1 MPTSPRSTAASA
13 ERIPALPRWMLTLA
27 TAVVAVGLRALL
39 QPVLGDRLP
48 FLLAYPA
55 VVLASS
61 MWGIGAGLFVA
72 LVAATVAA
80 VPWIPPMLDAADRP
94 MHVGA
99 FCLVAIFISLVTN
112 LRARSAWTPAS
123 DDAEIGFETPLQTWL
138 RAVLWGAVLVPITAF
153 VAASWWGYER
163 AVADAEGAAERAAIL
178 VRGQAQRT
186 FEIAEQIAH
195 RADEASRGDE
205 ATLRAR
211 ESEIHARLADMVAGL
226 PSVVNLNVWNAQGRP
241 IARSDR
247 YPTDH
252 IVAVNDRGYFL
263 QQQHTPVPLGISD
276 VLTGRQTGLQL
287 LNATIR
293 RKTPDG
299 QFAGI
304 VSVSLSPGFFRE
316 YYRSLAA
323 ENPTLARFALV
334 RTDGAILANWPQTE
348 ADGTARV
355 QLNDDVF
362 ARVKAGDRE
371 GHLEVTSR
379 RDGERRFVSF
389 QRVGDY
395 PLYVIAGVSRA
406 AMLAGW
412 LRFVGLL
419 AALLV
424 PVTAGLT
431 YVSLLAL
438 RKTRREQ
445 AITVAFNEAVRR
457 RAAAEKGMLESQKLE
472 TLAQLT
478 GGVAHD
484 FNNLLAIVSSSLH
497 VHRHLHP
504 ELGEERHIQAMA
516 RAVQSGTR
524 LTRQLLS
531 FSRKQALRPE
541 VIALQSWL
549 PGAEGLLRSTL
560 GSRIAMEIV
569 VDADVCPVCV
579 DVAELELALIN
590 LALNAK
596 HAMPGGGR
604 LRIAARNE
612 GASEDGTTMVAIAV
626 ADTGVGIAAD
636 VLPRVFEPFFTTRMN
651 EAGSGLGL
659 SQVQGFC
666 AQAGGR
672 ARIVS
677 APGVGTTVEMLLPA
691 EHPLAQSP
699 AAQVA
704 IDPGRLAGR
713 VLLVEDNEDVAQST
727 AAIRQ
732 AAGLEVTHQWS
743 ADTALAALQGGA
755 TLPDIVLSDIEM
767 PGKLSGM
774 DLAFRLRELW
784 PRLPVVLI
792 TGYAKQLED
801 AVSGGLRVL
810 PKPTPPQDLLRELR
824 RAMGDAPR
832 AAPVTAAAV
841 AQPPR

>member
-61 MWGIGAGLFVA
+61 MWGIGSGLFVA

-504 ELGEERHIQAMA
+504 ELGEERHIQAMS

-541 VIALQSWL
+541 LISLQTWL

-560 GSRIAMEIV
+560 GSRIAMEVV
-569 VDADVCPVCV
+569 VDADVCPISV

-596 HAMPGGGR
+596 HAMPGGGT
-604 LRIAARNE
+604 LRITARNE
-612 GASEDGTTMVAIAV
+612 GASEDGTTMVVIAV
-626 ADTGVGIAAD
+626 ADTGVGIPPD
-636 VLPRVFEPFFTTRMN
+636 VLPRVFEPFFTTRMK

-659 SQVQGFC
+659 SQVHGFG

-672 ARIVS
+672 ARIDS
-677 APGVGTTVEMLLPA
+677 EPGQGTTVEMVLPA
-691 EHPLAQSP
+691 EALLLHPP
-699 AAQVA
+699 TRPVPT
-704 IDPGRLAGR
+704 DPERLAGR
-713 VLLVEDNEDVAQST
+713 VLLVEDNDDVAQST
-727 AAIRQ
+727 AAILQ
-732 AAGLEVTHQWS
+732 AAGLEVTHHWS
-743 ADTALAALQGGA
+743 ADAALAALQGGA

-767 PGKLSGM
+767 PGRLSGM

-792 TGYAKQLED
+792 TGYAKQLEE

-810 PKPTPPQDLLRELR
+810 PKPTPPQELLRELR
-824 RAMGDAPR
+824 SGMA
-832 AAPVTAAAV
+832 VTAS
-841 AQPPR
+841 P

>member
-1 MPTSPRSTAASA
+1 MPTSSRSSAASA
-13 ERIPALPRWMLTLA
+13 ERTPTLPRWALTLA

-39 QPVLGDRLP
+39 QPLLGDRLP

-61 MWGIGAGLFVA
+61 MWGIGSGLSVAFFTA
-72 LVAATVAA
+72 LVAAE
-80 VPWIPPMLDAADRP
+80 PWIPPTLDAADRP
-94 MHVGA
+94 MHIGA
-99 FCLVAIFISLVTN
+99 FCIVAIFISLVTN
-112 LRARSAWTPAS
+112 LRARNPSTPAS
-123 DDAEIGFETPLQTWL
+123 DDAQAGFDTPLETWL

-163 AVADAEGAAERAAIL
+163 AVAEAEAAAERAAIL
-178 VRGQAQRT
+178 VRGQAQHT
-186 FEIAEQIAH
+186 FEIAEHIAH
-195 RADEASRGDE
+195 RADEAARGDD
-205 ATLRAR
+205 ASLRAR

-226 PSVVNLNVWNAQGRP
+226 PSVVNLNVWDARGRP

-252 IVAVNDRGYFL
+252 IVSVNDRGYFL
-263 QQQHTPVPLGISD
+263 QQQNAPVPLGISD
-276 VLTGRQTGLQL
+276 VLVGRQTGLQL

-293 RKTPDG
+293 REAPGG
-299 QFAGI
+299 QFTGI

-348 ADGTARV
+348 SDGSQRV

-362 ARVKAGDRE
+362 ARVTAGDRE

-379 RDGERRFVSF
+379 RDGQRRFISF

-445 AITVAFNEAVRR
+445 AITVALNEAVRR
-457 RAAAEKGMLESQKLE
+457 TAAAEKGMLESQKLE

-541 VIALQSWL
+541 TIALHTWL

-560 GSRIAMEIV
+560 GSRIAMEIM
-569 VDADVCPVCV
+569 VDLDVCPISV

-604 LRIAARNE
+604 LRITARNE

-626 ADTGVGIAAD
+626 EDTGVGIAAD

-659 SQVQGFC
+659 SQVHGFC

-672 ARIVS
+672 VRIVTEP
-677 APGVGTTVEMLLPA
+677 AVGTTVEMLLPA
-691 EHPLAQSP
+691 EHRLTHPPEAP
-699 AAQVA
+699 AAT
-704 IDPGRLAGR
+704 DPGRMAGR
-713 VLLVEDNEDVAQST
+713 VLLVEDNDDVAQST
-727 AAIRQ
+727 LAILQ
-732 AAGLEVTHQWS
+732 AAGLDVTHHWS
-743 ADTALAALQGGA
+743 ADAALAALQGGA
-755 TLPDIVLSDIEM
+755 SLPDIVLSDIEM

-792 TGYAKQLED
+792 TGYAKQLDD

-810 PKPTPPQDLLRELR
+810 PKPTPPQELLRELR
-824 RAMGDAPR
+824 TGMAARA
-832 AAPVTAAAV
+832 TA
-841 AQPPR
+841 

>member
-1 MPTSPRSTAASA
+1 MPTSLRPTAAHA
-13 ERIPALPRWMLTLA
+13 ESTRTPPRWLLTLA
-27 TAVVAVGLRALL
+27 TAVVAIGLRALL

-48 FLLAYPA
+48 FLIAYPA
-55 VVLASS
+55 VVLAASL
-61 MWGIGAGLFVA
+61 WGIASGVVVA
-72 LVAATVAA
+72 LACAVTAAM
-80 VPWIPPMLDAADRP
+80 PWIPPTLQADERP

-99 FCLVAIFISLVTN
+99 FLLAAIFICLVSN
-112 LRARSAWTPAS
+112 LRARRERAPA
-123 DDAEIGFETPLQTWL
+123 DADTGFDTPLASWL
-138 RAVLWGAVLVPITAF
+138 RAVLWGAVLVPVTAF
-153 VAASWWGYER
+153 VAASWWGYEH
-163 AVADAEGAAERAAIL
+163 AVAEAQAAADRAAIL

-186 FEIAEQIAH
+186 FEIAEQIAR
-195 RADEASRGDE
+195 RARDAAAGDD
-205 ATLRAR
+205 AAVRAR
-211 ESEIHARLADMVAGL
+211 EADIHARLADMVAGL
-226 PSVVNLNVWNAQGRP
+226 PAVVNLNVWDLNGRP

-247 YPTDH
+247 FPTDR
-252 IVAVNDRGYFL
+252 IVSVDDRPYF
-263 QQQHTPVPLGISD
+263 QQQKTAPVPLGISD
-276 VLTGRQTGLQL
+276 VLVGRQTGLEL

-293 RKTPDG
+293 RNRPDNAFG
-299 QFAGI
+299 GI
-304 VSVSLSPGFFRE
+304 VSVSLAPAFFRE
-316 YYRSLAA
+316 YYRSLATD
-323 ENPTLARFALV
+323 NPTLARFALV
-334 RTDGAILANWPQTE
+334 RTDGAILANWPQAE
-348 ADGTARV
+348 PGEGPRRV
-355 QLNDDVF
+355 TLSDEVF
-362 ARVKAGDRE
+362 ARVKGGDRE
-371 GHLEVTSR
+371 GRLEVVSR

-395 PLYVIAGVSRA
+395 PLYVVAAVSRA

-419 AALLV
+419 AALVV

-431 YVSLLAL
+431 YVSLVAL
-438 RKTRREQ
+438 RKTRREHSIMG
-445 AITVAFNEAVRR
+445 ALNDAVAR

-504 ELGEERHIQAMA
+504 EFGEERHVQAMS

-541 VIALQSWL
+541 LIVLQTWL

-560 GSRIAMEIV
+560 GSRIAMDV
-569 VDADVCPVCV
+569 AVDEDVCPISV
-579 DVAELELALIN
+579 DAAELELALIN

-596 HAMPGGGR
+596 HAMPGGGS
-604 LRIAARNE
+604 LRIGARNE
-612 GASEDGTTMVAIAV
+612 GASEDGTTMVVIAV
-626 ADTGVGIAAD
+626 SDTGVGIPAD

-659 SQVQGFC
+659 SQVHGFC

-672 ARIVS
+672 ALISSV
-677 APGVGTTVEMLLPA
+677 PGEGTTVEMMLPA
-691 EHPLAQSP
+691 EAPEMRAPLTP
-699 AAQVA
+699 TPTVA
-704 IDPGRLAGR
+704 ERLAGR
-713 VLLVEDNEDVAQST
+713 VLLVEDNDDVAQST
-727 AAIRQ
+727 AAILQ
-732 AAGLEVTHQWS
+732 AAGLDVTHQWS
-743 ADTALAALQGGA
+743 ADAALAALLGGA

-792 TGYAKQLED
+792 TGYAKQLEE

-824 RAMGDAPR
+824 TGM
-832 AAPVTAAAV
+832 AATAL
-841 AQPPR
+841 P

>member
-1 MPTSPRSTAASA
+1 MPTSSRPTAAFA
-13 ERIPALPRWMLTLA
+13 ELTRTPPRWLLTLA
-27 TAVVAVGLRALL
+27 TAVVAIGLRVLL
-39 QPVLGDRLP
+39 EPVLGDKLP
-48 FLLAYPA
+48 FLIAYPA
-55 VVLASS
+55 VVLAASL
-61 MWGIGAGLFVA
+61 WGIASGVVVALACA
-72 LVAATVAA
+72 LVAAD
-80 VPWIPPMLDAADRP
+80 PWIPPSIPAGERP

-99 FCLVAIFISLVTN
+99 FLLAAIFICLVSN
-112 LRARSAWTPAS
+112 LRARREPSTV
-123 DDAEIGFETPLQTWL
+123 DADTGLDTPLATWL
-138 RAVLWGAVLVPITAF
+138 RAVLWGAVLVPLTTF
-153 VAASWWGYER
+153 LAASWWGYEH
-163 AVADAEGAAERAAIL
+163 AVAEAQAAAVRTAIL

-195 RADEASRGDE
+195 RAKDAAAGDDV
-205 ATLRAR
+205 AVRAR
-211 ESEIHARLADMVAGL
+211 EAEIHARLADMVAGL
-226 PSVVNLNVWNAQGRP
+226 PSVVNLNVWDANGRP

-247 YPTDH
+247 FPTDH
-252 IVAVNDRGYFL
+252 VVSVEDRPYF
-263 QQQHTPVPLGISD
+263 QQQKNAPVPLGISD
-276 VLTGRQTGLQL
+276 VLTGRQTGLEL

-293 RKTPDG
+293 RTTPDG
-299 QFAGI
+299 RFGGVVA
-304 VSVSLSPGFFRE
+304 VSLAPAFFRD

-334 RTDGAILANWPQTE
+334 RTDGAVLANWPQPQAGE
-348 ADGTARV
+348 GAQRV
-355 QLNDDVF
+355 TLSDDVF

-371 GHLEVTSR
+371 GQLEVTSR

-395 PLYVIAGVSRA
+395 PLYVVAGVSRA

-419 AALLV
+419 SALLV
-424 PVTAGLT
+424 PVTAGLS
-431 YVSLLAL
+431 YVSLVAL
-438 RKTRREQ
+438 RKTRREH
-445 AITVAFNEAVRR
+445 AITAALNDAVER

-504 ELGEERHIQAMA
+504 EFGEERHIQAMS

-541 VIALQSWL
+541 LIALQAWL

-560 GSRIAMEIV
+560 GSRITMEV
-569 VDADVCPVCV
+569 AVDADVCPISV
-579 DVAELELALIN
+579 DAAELELALIN
-590 LALNAK
+590 LSLNAK
-596 HAMPGGGR
+596 HAMPAGGL
-604 LRIAARNE
+604 LRITARNE
-612 GASEDGTTMVAIAV
+612 GASEDGTTMVVIAV
-626 ADTGVGIAAD
+626 ADTGVGILPD
-636 VLPRVFEPFFTTRMN
+636 VLARVFEPFFTTRMH

-659 SQVQGFC
+659 SQVHGFC

-672 ARIVS
+672 ARIAS
-677 APGVGTTVEMLLPA
+677 EPGQGTTVEMVLPA
-691 EHPLAQSP
+691 EAPYSHPP
-699 AAQVA
+699 AAPVPV
-704 IDPGRLAGR
+704 DTGRFSGH
-713 VLLVEDNEDVAQST
+713 VMLVEDNDDVAQST
-727 AAIRQ
+727 AAILQ
-732 AAGLEVTHQWS
+732 AAGLDVTHYWS
-743 ADTALAALQGGA
+743 ADTALAALQGDA
-755 TLPDIVLSDIEM
+755 ILPDIVLSDIEM

-810 PKPTPPQDLLRELR
+810 PKPTPPQELLRVLR
-824 RAMGDAPR
+824 AGI
-832 AAPVTAAAV
+832 AAPAT
-841 AQPPR
+841 P

>member
-1 MPTSPRSTAASA
+1 MPTPSRPTITVA
-13 ERIPALPRWMLTLA
+13 ERPPTPPRWLLTLA
-27 TAVVAVGLRALL
+27 TAVGAIALRALL

-55 VVLASS
+55 VVLAST
-61 MWGIGAGLFVA
+61 MWGLGSGLFVA
-72 LVAATVAA
+72 AACALVAA
-80 VPWIPPMLDAADRP
+80 VPWLPPTLEASDRP
-94 MHVGA
+94 MHLGA
-99 FCLVAIFISLVTN
+99 FGLAAIFISLVTN
-112 LRARSAWTPAS
+112 LRARSDAAPGSRGAAS
-123 DDAEIGFETPLQTWL
+123 GLDTPLETWL

-153 VAASWWGYER
+153 VAASWWGYEH
-163 AVADAEGAAERAAIL
+163 AVADAHAAAARTATL

-195 RADEASRGDE
+195 RADEAARGDD

-211 ESEIHARLADMVAGL
+211 EIDVHARLADMVAGL
-226 PSVVNLNVWNAQGRP
+226 PAVVNLNVWDAQGRP

-247 YPTDH
+247 YPTDR
-252 IVAVNDRGYFL
+252 IVSVDDRPYFR
-263 QQQHTPVPLGISD
+263 QQRDAPVPLGISD

-293 RKTPDG
+293 RQSADG
-299 QFAGI
+299 RFTGI
-304 VSVSLSPGFFRE
+304 VSVSLSPGFFRD

-323 ENPTLARFALV
+323 ENPTLTRFALV
-334 RTDGAILANWPQTE
+334 RVDGAILADWPSSE
-348 ADGTARV
+348 HADGV
-355 QLNDDVF
+355 PQMLMNDDVF
-362 ARVKAGDRE
+362 ARVKRGDRQ
-371 GHLEVTSR
+371 GQLDVISH
-379 RDGERRFVSF
+379 RDGERRFISF

-395 PLYVIAGVSRA
+395 PLYVVAGVSRA

-431 YVSLLAL
+431 YVSLVAL

-445 AITVAFNEAVRR
+445 SITVALNDAVRR
-457 RAAAEKGMLESQKLE
+457 SAAAEKSMLESQKLE

-504 ELGEERHIQAMA
+504 QQGEERHLQAMA

-541 VIALQSWL
+541 IIALQSWL

-569 VDADVCPVCV
+569 VESDVCPVSV

-590 LALNAK
+590 LSLNAK

-604 LRIAARNE
+604 LSITARNE
-612 GASEDGTTMVAIAV
+612 GSSEDGTTMVVIAV
-626 ADTGVGIAAD
+626 ADTGIGIPAD

-666 AQAGGR
+666 AQAGGQ
-672 ARIVS
+672 ARIGS
-677 APGVGTTVEMLLPA
+677 EPGQGTTVEMALPA
-691 EHPLAQSP
+691 EHPQAYP
-699 AAQVA
+699 PVA
-704 IDPGRLAGR
+704 PVETDPGRMAGS

-727 AAIRQ
+727 MAILQ
-732 AAGLEVTHQWS
+732 ASGLDVTHLWS
-743 ADTALAALQGGA
+743 ADAALAALQA
-755 TLPDIVLSDIEM
+755 SAALPDIVLSDIEM
-767 PGKLSGM
+767 PGKLRDNSDIKEFYLG
-774 DLAFRLRELW
+774 LNE
-784 PRLPVVLI
+784 
-792 TGYAKQLED
+792 
-801 AVSGGLRVL
+801 GGLR
-810 PKPTPPQDLLRELR
+810 KSYHDTKHYKR
-824 RAMGDAPR
+824 RKR
-832 AAPVTAAAV
+832 WLS
-841 AQPPR
+841 

>member
-1 MPTSPRSTAASA
+1 MPTPSRQTAAIA
-13 ERIPALPRWMLTLA
+13 ERTPARPRWLLTLA
-27 TAVVAVGLRALL
+27 TAVVAIGLRSLL
-39 QPVLGDRLP
+39 QPVLGDKLP
-48 FLLAYPA
+48 FVIAYPA
-55 VVLASS
+55 VVLAASL
-61 MWGIGAGLFVA
+61 WGIGPGAVVASACA
-72 LVAATVAA
+72 LVAAE
-80 VPWIPPMLDAADRP
+80 PWIPPTIAADERP

-99 FCLVAIFISLVTN
+99 FLLAAIFICLVSN
-112 LRARSAWTPAS
+112 LRARRWAAA
-123 DDAEIGFETPLQTWL
+123 DDADTGFDTPLASWL
-138 RAVLWGAVLVPITAF
+138 RAVLWGAVLVPLTAF

-163 AVADAEGAAERAAIL
+163 AVGEAQAAAERTAIL

-186 FEIAEQIAH
+186 FEIADQIAQ
-195 RADEASRGDE
+195 RANSASTGDDAAVRGREA
-205 ATLRAR
+205 
-211 ESEIHARLADMVAGL
+211 EIHARLADMVAGL
-226 PSVVNLNVWNAQGRP
+226 PAVVNLNVWDAHGRP

-247 YPTDH
+247 FPTDR
-252 IVAVNDRGYFL
+252 IVSVEDRPYF
-263 QQQHTPVPLGISD
+263 QQQKQARVPVGVSE
-276 VLTGRQTGLQL
+276 VVTGRQTGLEL
-287 LNATIR
+287 INATIR
-293 RKTPDG
+293 RDTPDG
-299 QFAGI
+299 QFGGI
-304 VSVSLSPGFFRE
+304 VAVSLAPAFFRE

-334 RTDGAILANWPQTE
+334 RTDGAILANWPQPD
-348 ADGTARV
+348 DGEGLRRV
-355 QLNDDVF
+355 TLNDDVF
-362 ARVKAGDRE
+362 ARVKDGERG

-379 RDGERRFVSF
+379 RDGERRFISF
-389 QRVGDY
+389 QRVGDF
-395 PLYVIAGVSRA
+395 PLYVVVGVSRA

-412 LRFVGLL
+412 LRYVGLL

-431 YVSLLAL
+431 YVSLVAL

-445 AITVAFNEAVRR
+445 SITAALSDAVKR

-504 ELGEERHIQAMA
+504 ELGEERHIQAMS

-541 VIALQSWL
+541 LISLQTWL

-560 GSRIAMEIV
+560 GSRIAMEV
-569 VDADVCPVCV
+569 VVEADVCPISV

-596 HAMPGGGR
+596 HAMPGGGE
-604 LRIAARNE
+604 LRITARNE
-612 GASEDGTTMVAIAV
+612 GASEDGTTMVVIAV
-626 ADTGVGIAAD
+626 ADTGVGIPLD
-636 VLPRVFEPFFTTRMN
+636 VLPRVFEPFFTTRSK

-659 SQVQGFC
+659 SQVHGFC

-672 ARIVS
+672 ARIDS
-677 APGVGTTVEMLLPA
+677 GPGQGTTVEMVLPA
-691 EHPLAQSP
+691 EAPLLHPP
-699 AAQVA
+699 KTPV
-704 IDPGRLAGR
+704 PTHPERLAGR
-713 VLLVEDNEDVAQST
+713 VLLVEDNDDVAQST
-727 AAIRQ
+727 AAILQ
-732 AAGLEVTHQWS
+732 AAGLEVTHHWS
-743 ADTALAALQGGA
+743 ADAALAALQGGA

-792 TGYAKQLED
+792 TGYAKQLEE

-810 PKPTPPQDLLRELR
+810 PKPTPPQELLRELR
-824 RAMGDAPR
+824 TGMA
-832 AAPVTAAAV
+832 VTAN
-841 AQPPR
+841 P